1 MTFVNRPCVFHVLS
15 NITFKKKHTG
25 EDMNKTSP
33 ACNFNKRAA
42 AKGRKKKTPCVQQ
55 RLLGDKPGEESYKT
69 PGLSSYE
76 ARL

>member
-1 MTFVNRPCVFHVLS
+1 MCFPCL
-15 NITFKKKHTG
+15 IQYTFKKKHTG

>member
-1 MTFVNRPCVFHVLS
+1 MCFPCL
-15 NITFKKKHTG
+15 IQYTLKKKHTG

-42 AKGRKKKTPCVQQ
+42 AKGRKKEDPLCTAASFKN
-55 RLLGDKPGEESYKT
+55 DKPGEERIKT
-69 PGLSSYE
+69 PGLSAYE

>member
-1 MTFVNRPCVFHVLS
+1 
-15 NITFKKKHTG
+15 
-25 EDMNKTSP
+25 MNKTSP